1 MVKFKDILTESEIL
15 ELMTQAFNAGFNQYE
30 VVEAGH
36 ECKDTDIIVPWIFQ
50 KFLKKHAES
59 NR

>member
-1 MVKFKDILTESEIL
+1 MQITEAEIL

-36 ECKDTDIIVPWIFQ
+36 ECKDTDIIVPWIFE
-50 KFLKKHAES
+50 KFKKKKNEES
-59 NR
+59 N

>member
-1 MVKFKDILTESEIL
+1 MYLTETEIL

-50 KFLKKHAES
+50 KFKKKHAES